1 MEIGIYNNHGE
12 KVKIY
17 FKLPRKLKKKM
28 KKVIGEKW
36 QEYKNYHVT
45 SLMRSSLERYF

>member
-1 MEIGIYNNHGE
+1 MESGIYDNRGE
-12 KVKIY
+12 KIKLA

-28 KKVIGEKW
+28 KKVIGDKW

-45 SLMRSSLERYF
+45 SFIHSSLEQHF